1 MDAPQLRAAYE
12 KYFPIIRA
20 KCARML
26 SDPEEAAD
34 VAQETFI
41 RLWQSPMAGKT
52 PEQLSAWIYQT
63 STRAAID
70 RLRHRGRQRTLSQR
84 AAIHGHG
91 FDGRQGAGVPMDE
104 AALLARRLLQHLAD
118 KLPEDELEVAILSR
132 IDALSHAEIA
142 EVAACSERT
151 VRRLLQRF
159 DERLEKLPA
168 ELQL

>member
-1 MDAPQLRAAYE
+1 MDASQLRAAYE

-41 RLWQSPMAGKT
+41 RLWQSPMADRT
-52 PEQLSAWIYQT
+52 PEQLSVWIYKT

-70 RLRHRGRQRTLSQR
+70 RLRQRGRQRTLGQR
-84 AAIHGHG
+84 AAVLSPELPE
-91 FDGRQGAGVPMDE
+91 AGTASDE
-104 AALLARRLLQHLAD
+104 AALLARRLLHHLASR
-118 KLPEDELEVAILSR
+118 LPEDELEVAILSR
-132 IDALSHAEIA
+132 IDFLSHAEIA

-159 DERLEKLPA
+159 DARLAKLPA
-168 ELQL
+168 ELHL

>member
-1 MDAPQLRAAYE
+1 MDAPQLRVAYE

-41 RLWQSPMAGKT
+41 RLWQSAMAEKT
-52 PEQLSAWIYQT
+52 PEQLSAWIYKT
-63 STRAAID
+63 ATRAAID
-70 RLRHRGRQRTLSQR
+70 RLRHRGRQRMLSQR
-84 AAIHGHG
+84 AAIHSHG
-91 FDGRQGAGVPMDE
+91 GGSGTSAALDE
-104 AALLARRLLQHLAD
+104 AALLARRLLYHLASQ
-118 KLPEDELEVAILSR
+118 LPEDELEVAILSR

-142 EVAACSERT
+142 EVADCSERT

-159 DERLEKLPA
+159 DERLERLPA